1 MAAAMMLA
9 ACSKDDLIP
18 DGNQSPDLDLSG
30 IEENCYAIMPK
41 INGSG
46 NEAISRSALYYDY
59 TTGGAKFSWYVD
71 KVNPETN
78 DKIGVSP
85 VSDGPSSIQPYSIQ
99 ELANASGLVGYFGKK
114 DGAYQTFEG
123 DKYVSYYPYTPKSAE
138 ATYETIPVS
147 YEGQVQQSNPKIYY
161 YRYRNTPSAGH
172 TPTEYLTTYSES
184 EKGACAHLPEKDYL
198 TSGVTN
204 PTPTGKLHFNM
215 YRMGAIVR
223 FFIVVPEL
231 ATYDMLQVYNPNTSK
246 PFVLTTTMN
255 AKDNKSFNPAT
266 KTSNSMFLTL
276 GNGGSDFTFA
286 EYADGEDPI
295 YKYSDTY
302 KHLLI
307 AYMMVA
313 PVDLSGESDKECTL
327 YLHQNYGKDGHKV
340 FKAQLAKINLKR
352 DWVNQWTIASMTE
365 DPIIFG
371 LTELSVQKWKEETVP
386 YTNDGAGTQ
395 TW

>member
-59 TTGGAKFSWYVD
+59 TTGGAKFSWYVSEA
-71 KVNPETN
+71 NPTTN

-85 VSDGPSSIQPYSIQ
+85 VADNTTIQEYYIQ
-99 ELANASGLVGYFGKK
+99 ELADATGLVGYFGKDDRGYK
-114 DGAYQTFEG
+114 SFDTDY
-123 DKYVSYYPYTPKSAE
+123 KYVSYYPYTSESAE

-147 YEGQVQQSNPKIYY
+147 YEGQVQRSNPKIYY
-161 YRYRNTPSAGH
+161 YRYRNNRTGDR
-172 TPTEYLTTYSES
+172 TEEQYLTAYSES
-184 EKGACAHLPEKDYL
+184 EKGACAHLPAKDYL
-198 TSGVTN
+198 TSGVTY

-255 AKDNKSFNPAT
+255 AKESSFNPAT

-286 EYADGEDPI
+286 KYADGEDPI

-313 PVDLSGESDKECTL
+313 PVDLSGETDKECTL
-327 YLHQNYGKDGHKV
+327 YLHQNYNKDGHKV
-340 FKAQLAKINLKR
+340 FKAQLKKIDLKR

-371 LTELSVQKWKEETVP
+371 LTELSVQKWKEETIP

>member
-1 MAAAMMLA
+1 MAATMMLA

-59 TTGGAKFSWYVD
+59 ATGGAKFSWYVSEE
-71 KVNPETN
+71 NPSTN

-85 VSDGPSSIQPYSIQ
+85 VADNTTIQNYRI
-99 ELANASGLVGYFGKK
+99 EDADESGRVGYFGKT
-114 DGAYQTFEG
+114 DNGYESFAEG
-123 DKYVSYYPYTPKSAE
+123 EYVSYYPYTPKSAE

-147 YEGQVQQSNPKIYY
+147 YEDQVQRSNPQIYY
-161 YRYRNTPSAGH
+161 YRYRNNRTGDR
-172 TPTEYLTTYSES
+172 TLEQYLTAYSES

-198 TSGVTN
+198 TSGVTY

-255 AKDNKSFNPAT
+255 AKESSFNPAT
-266 KTSNSMFLTL
+266 KTSSSMFLTL

-286 EYADGEDPI
+286 EYAQDADPI

-313 PVDLSGESDKECTL
+313 PVDLSGESDKECSL
-327 YLHQNYGKDGHKV
+327 YLHQNYNKVGHKV

-371 LTELSVQKWKEETVP
+371 LTELSVQKWKEETIP

>member
-1 MAAAMMLA
+1 MLA

-59 TTGGAKFSWYVD
+59 TTGGAKFSWYVSEN
-71 KVNPETN
+71 NPTTN

-85 VSDGPSSIQPYSIQ
+85 VADNTTIQEYYIQ
-99 ELANASGLVGYFGKK
+99 ELADAKGLVGYFGKDDSGYK
-114 DGAYQTFEG
+114 SFDTGY
-123 DKYVSYYPYTPKSAE
+123 KYVSYYPHVYAE
-138 ATYETIPVS
+138 TYKAIPVS

-161 YRYRNTPSAGH
+161 YRYRNNTTGDR
-172 TPTEYLTTYSES
+172 TLEQYLTIYSES
-184 EKGACAHLPEKDYL
+184 EKGACAHLPVKDYL
-198 TSGVTN
+198 TSGETN
-204 PTPTGKLHFNM
+204 ASPTGKLHFNM

-255 AKDNKSFNPAT
+255 AKDKTFNPAT

-286 EYADGEDPI
+286 EYAQDADPI

-327 YLHQNYGKDGHKV
+327 YLHQNYNKDGHKV
-340 FKAQLAKINLKR
+340 FKAQLKKIDLKR

-365 DPIIFG
+365 DPIIF
-371 LTELSVQKWKEETVP
+371 LTELSVQQWKEETVP